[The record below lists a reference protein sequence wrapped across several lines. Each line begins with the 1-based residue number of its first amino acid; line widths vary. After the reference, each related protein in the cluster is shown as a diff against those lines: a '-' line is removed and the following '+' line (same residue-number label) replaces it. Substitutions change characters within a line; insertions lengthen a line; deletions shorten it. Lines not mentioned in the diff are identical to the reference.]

1 MDAHPDVGAV
11 GICHL
16 NSDDQRSKQQSC
28 SVFPSPWAEVA
39 SLLGVRRIKAGG
51 IVESDEVERDV
62 DWIAGSYLFVRR
74 ACLEDVGLLDERF
87 FLYDEDIDWCR
98 RAWKAGWKVR
108 YWPGATMIHIG
119 SGVRLLMNDKTFIH
133 FRSRLQ
139 YIRKQHSSVAAVAYY
154 VAVSL
159 RLALATGRQVLLAL
173 SGRATLREVEER
185 FERQSMFM
193 LLRAGRSGVAGSKV
207 IG

>member
-1 MDAHPDVGAV
+1 ME
-11 GICHL
+11 
-16 NSDDQRSKQQSC
+16 SDD
-28 SVFPSPWAEVA
+28 
-39 SLLGVRRIKAGG
+39 
-51 IVESDEVERDV
+51 VERDV

-119 SGVRLLMNDKTFIH
+119 SGVRLLMSDKTFIH

-139 YIRKQHSSVAAVAYY
+139 YIRKQHSSVAAVAFY
-154 VAVSL
+154 VAISL
-159 RLALATGRQVLLAL
+159 KLALATCRQILLAL
-173 SGRATLREVEER
+173 FGRATLRDVAER
-185 FERQSMFM
+185 FDRQTMFM
-193 LLRAGRSGVAGSKV
+193 LLRSGRSGVE
-207 IG
+207 